1 MPTPSRTPPAA
12 PRRGKPADTA
22 TLDPQAAQVLR
33 RFRVVF
39 NAVRTHFGKLER
51 KTRLSGAQ
59 VWVLSLVRD
68 QPGIGVGALA
78 RAMDVHQSTASNLL
92 RGLAEAGLVAAE
104 RSREDGRAVRLKV
117 TAQVLKSLRA
127 APGPYAGVLPGALAT
142 LDRATLRRLDRDLGR
157 LIAVLSPREDG
168 ARKPLGELLR

>member
-1 MPTPSRTPPAA
+1 MQPA
-12 PRRGKPADTA
+12 PRAPKKRSASVP
-22 TLDPQAAQVLR
+22 LDPEAARVLR

-51 KTRLSGAQ
+51 KTQLSGAQ
-59 VWVLSLVRD
+59 VWALSVVRD

-92 RGLAEAGLVAAE
+92 RGLVEAGLVVAQ

-117 TAQVLKSLRA
+117 TAQGLKSLRA
-127 APGPYAGVLPGALAT
+127 APGPYAGVLPEALAT
-142 LDRATLRRLDRDLGR
+142 LDPATLRRLDRDLGK
-157 LIAVLSPREDG
+157 LIQVLSPREDG